1 MPNHSKARAIIN
13 FSEIQLTHSSYE
25 VAKNLTSASYD
36 ASDTTARWLTVFDPS
51 GLVTF
56 MSKVY
61 QDTSDIQVFKKCGI
75 LHLMQ
80 TEDIIFA
87 PNCLPKAIENQL
99 QARGLNL
106 VNLPKS
112 NHQEQFEMKNPKNAD
127 LKDICKHTEQ
137 VTQRL
142 NTFKILRS
150 IEKPSFQHMDK
161 ILVVIGNIINQFGPV
176 IDSNTS
182 STETI
187 AVRLPDHDYLI
198 A

>member
-13 FSEIQLTHSSYE
+13 FSEIQLTHASSE

-36 ASDTTARWLTVFDPS
+36 DTIARWLTVFDPS

-61 QDTSDIQVFKKCGI
+61 QDASDIQVFKRCGI

-87 PNCLPKAIENQL
+87 PNCLPKEIENQL

-106 VNLPKS
+106 VNLPKP
-112 NHQEQFEMKNPKNAD
+112 NNQGQVDPKNLLNAD
-127 LKDICKHTEQ
+127 LKNIFAHTEQ
-137 VTQRL
+137 VTKRL
-142 NTFKILRS
+142 HTFKILCS
-150 IEKPSFQHMDK
+150 IEKPSFKHLDK

-187 AVRLPDHDYLI
+187 AVRLPDHDYLV

>member
-13 FSEIQLTHSSYE
+13 FSEIQLTHSSSE

-36 ASDTTARWLTVFDPS
+36 TDDTTARWLTVFDPS

-87 PNCLPKAIENQL
+87 PKYHSCAIVVSFIPCL
-99 QARGLNL
+99 
-106 VNLPKS
+106 V
-112 NHQEQFEMKNPKNAD
+112 
-127 LKDICKHTEQ
+127 
-137 VTQRL
+137 
-142 NTFKILRS
+142 
-150 IEKPSFQHMDK
+150 
-161 ILVVIGNIINQFGPV
+161 
-176 IDSNTS
+176 
-182 STETI
+182 
-187 AVRLPDHDYLI
+187 LI
-198 A
+198 FSAQK

>member
-13 FSEIQLTHSSYE
+13 FSEIELTHASSE

-36 ASDTTARWLTVFDPS
+36 TNDTIARWLTVFDPS

-87 PNCLPKAIENQL
+87 PNCLPKEIENQL

-106 VNLPKS
+106 VNLPKA
-112 NHQEQFEMKNPKNAD
+112 NNQGQVDPKNLLNAD
-127 LKDICKHTEQ
+127 LKNIFTHTEQ
-137 VTQRL
+137 VTKRL
-142 NTFKILRS
+142 HTFKILRS
-150 IEKPSFQHMDK
+150 IEKSSFKHLDK

-187 AVRLPDHDYLI
+187 AVRLPDHDYLV